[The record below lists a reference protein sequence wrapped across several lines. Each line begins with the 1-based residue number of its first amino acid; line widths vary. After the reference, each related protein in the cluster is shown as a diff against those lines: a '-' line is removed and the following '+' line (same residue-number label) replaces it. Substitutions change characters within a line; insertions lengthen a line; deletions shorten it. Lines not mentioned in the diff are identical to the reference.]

1 MDLGIIHRKAEGCRG
16 LQELIFV
23 LDAGGEVNPVRQLPD
38 RRLED
43 VCGRRRTMWLEPAT
57 VEPEQRGFLLAAGDR
72 NAELVFAGEAQRGLR
87 EALQQLLNRRLVQR
101 LAVDG
106 DVAMACAIATVGVVA
121 AAVVVVVAAGIDCR
135 MGSEEH
141 TS

>member
-1 MDLGIIHRKAEGCRG
+1 MRISDWSSDVCSSD
-16 LQELIFV
+16 LIFV
-23 LDAGGEVNPVRQLPD
+23 LDAVGEVNPVRQLPD

-101 LAVDG
+101 LEIGRAL
-106 DVAMACAIATVGVVA
+106 
-121 AAVVVVVAAGIDCR
+121 CR
-135 MGSEEH
+135 ERVCKYV
-141 TS
+141 